1 MYVGLSY
8 FKYTYSYSLFFADV
22 IKPLNKTIPRAQI
35 MFEKDASSGK
45 IFTIWN
51 KDKFV
56 EN

>member
-35 MFEKDASSGK
+35 MFDKNASSGK